1 MLVTKKTIKF
11 AYERDVSI
19 NEALRILNDNTSKRI
34 SQTSI
39 STNKTN
45 VEEVPTPAKWSEI
58 EKINSKLNMLAN
70 TPDLNPE
77 ITNKQRRI
85 ETIETNLNN
94 PQTQVE
100 PLFSLAIT
108 VNELEFEVQSGWW
121 KYRKSPDSFNSR
133 IPIPINS
140 YPI

>member
-1 MLVTKKTIKF
+1 
-11 AYERDVSI
+11 
-19 NEALRILNDNTSKRI
+19 
-34 SQTSI
+34 
-39 STNKTN
+39 
-45 VEEVPTPAKWSEI
+45 
-58 EKINSKLNMLAN
+58 MLAN

-77 ITNKQRRI
+77 ITNMQRRI